1 MLTSGNYNPDV
12 LTCLANLSSDEVFT
26 PPQLVNRI
34 LDLLPEEIWS
44 DRNARFLDPFC
55 KSGVF
60 LREIAKRLD
69 AGLEKTIPNRRRR
82 INQIFKNQLFGI
94 AITELTSLLAR
105 RSVYCSKTANGKYS
119 VCETFDNPQGN
130 IRFKRIK
137 HAWEDG
143 RCVFCGASQL
153 EYDREKELETHA
165 YQFIHAKKPEEIFNM
180 KFDVIV
186 GNPPYQLDTGGS
198 GRQAKPIYQ
207 LFVQQAKK
215 LSPRYLTMIIPS
227 RWFAGGM
234 GLDTFRTEMIND
246 DRIRTIIDY
255 IDARECFPGVD
266 IAGGVCYFLWA
277 RDTHGDCTVVNR
289 FSGKEWISKRPI
301 NEFGTFIRFGPAVGI
316 LRKVAAQRETPM
328 TSIISATKPFGLQTK
343 DRPDG
348 KGRICLVSS
357 AGNGKIS
364 LNRVTAGHEMISKW
378 KVMTSKTSHDHA
390 GQPDKD
396 GTRRVLSRVE
406 LLAPNSVCTESYII
420 LGAFKKKTDAQHC
433 LEYAKTRFVRF
444 LVSLLSFSQD
454 ITRER
459 FAYVPM
465 QDFAESWSDERL
477 YKKYS
482 LTKDEIAFIE
492 SMVRPMEA
500 GNAE

>member
-1 MLTSGNYNPDV
+1 MLPSSNYNPDV

-34 LDLLPEEIWS
+34 LDLLPEEIWRDKS
-44 DRNARFLDPFC
+44 ARFLDPFC

-60 LREIAKRLD
+60 LREITKRLD
-69 AGLEKTIPNRRRR
+69 KGLEKTIPDRRKR
-82 INQIFKNQLFGI
+82 INHIFKNQLFGI
-94 AITELTSLLAR
+94 GITELTSLLSR
-105 RSVYCSKTANGKYS
+105 RSLYCSKTADGKYS

-130 IRFKRIK
+130 IRFKRVEHI
-137 HAWEDG
+137 WENG
-143 RCVFCGASQL
+143 RCVFCGASQQ
-153 EYDREKELETHA
+153 EYDRGEELETHA
-165 YQFIHAKKPEEIFNM
+165 YQFIHTEKPEEIFNM

-215 LSPRYLTMIIPS
+215 LKPRFLTMIIPS

-234 GLDTFRTEMIND
+234 GLDEFRTEMIND
-246 DRIRTIIDY
+246 DQLRIIVDY

-277 RDTHGDCTVVNR
+277 KDTHGNCIVLNR
-289 FSGKEWISKRPI
+289 FQGAEYESKRPL
-301 NEFGTFIRFGPAVGI
+301 NEFKTFVRFGPAVSI
-316 LRKVAAQRETPM
+316 LRKVAAKREESLTE
-328 TSIISATKPFGLQTK
+328 IISATRPFGLQTK
-343 DRPDG
+343 DRPNG
-348 KGRICLVSS
+348 KGNIRLVSS
-357 AGNGKIS
+357 AGDGMIS
-364 LNRVTAGHEMISKW
+364 LKRVTCGHEMIDKW

-396 GTRRVLSRVE
+396 GMRRVLSRVE
-406 LLAPNSVCTESYII
+406 LLEPGAVCTESYII
-420 LGAFKKKTDAQHC
+420 LGSFDRKMEAQRC
-433 LEYAKTRFVRF
+433 LEYVKTRFVRF

-459 FAYVPM
+459 FAYVPI
-465 QDFAESWSDERL
+465 QDFSQQWNDDRL
-477 YKKYS
+477 YKKYH
-482 LTKDEIAFIE
+482 LTKEDIAFIV
-492 SMVRPMEA
+492 STIRPMEA
-500 GNAE
+500 NDE